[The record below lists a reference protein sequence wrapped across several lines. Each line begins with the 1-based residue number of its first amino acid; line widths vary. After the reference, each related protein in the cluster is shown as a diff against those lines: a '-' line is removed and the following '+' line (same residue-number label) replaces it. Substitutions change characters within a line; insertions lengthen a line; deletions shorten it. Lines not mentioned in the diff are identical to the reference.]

1 MTRARIDRSGV
12 TRRRVGGVLADA
24 LLNVVI
30 AVALGM
36 SLACESDRATNP
48 HPASLSGT
56 YTLRA
61 INGKP
66 LPVVVQGG
74 QRTLTATGGMLMVG
88 EDGTWSETDTYQAT
102 FQNGPTTSETNWDGG
117 TWAQDRSSDVSNR
130 STVVF
135 TSVSPAKASFVG
147 TVTETSVE
155 RIDGRFDYVFTK

>member
-1 MTRARIDRSGV
+1 MTRVRIDRSVV
-12 TRRRVGGVLADA
+12 TRRRFGGVLAGA
-24 LLNVVI
+24 LVDVVI

-36 SLACESDRATNP
+36 SLACNGATDP
-48 HPASLSGT
+48 HPARLRGT
-56 YTLRA
+56 YTLRT

-74 QRTLTATGGMLMVG
+74 QRTLTAVGGVLLLS

-102 FQNGPTTSETNWDGG
+102 FQNGPTTSQTDSAGG
-117 TWAQDRSSDVSNR
+117 TWVQDHSSIVSNR

-135 TSVSPAKASFVG
+135 TSLMPGKASFVG
-147 TVTETSVE
+147 TVTWTSIE